1 MKGKIHI
8 KNISELLPSG
18 TSPTDIRVKINCTTI
33 DSTDVLSQFSVPLYL
48 NASIAILVLSGN
60 ATACINYKFH
70 KVEPDTLL
78 LLSASHMFNFD
89 NCSADFKCIC
99 LFVSKDFMD
108 DMDSTDMIYKRI
120 KYGVRMF
127 NMPVLRISNHQSEL
141 LYKRITS
148 VNDAIED
155 AEHLYHKEIILNC
168 LFGFYLDLSNMI
180 DRTSCLETEANLTR
194 YESIIKSFIE
204 LLVANY
210 RKEHKVDFYSSRLN
224 ISDHYLIHI
233 VKRITGQ
240 TVTDFIYEMLY
251 SDARTLLMHS
261 KLSIQEITSLLHFS
275 DQSSFGKFFKRKA
288 GLSPIDFRK
297 QMK

>member
-60 ATACINYKFH
+60 ATACI
-70 KVEPDTLL
+70 
-78 LLSASHMFNFD
+78 
-89 NCSADFKCIC
+89 
-99 LFVSKDFMD
+99 
-108 DMDSTDMIYKRI
+108 
-120 KYGVRMF
+120 
-127 NMPVLRISNHQSEL
+127 
-141 LYKRITS
+141 
-148 VNDAIED
+148 
-155 AEHLYHKEIILNC
+155 
-168 LFGFYLDLSNMI
+168 
-180 DRTSCLETEANLTR
+180 LTC

-297 QMK
+297 QKN